1 MRDANQIYMAN
12 GLIRLAATRA
22 FWPLLFVR
30 LVVDLE
36 LSAFQL
42 VFLGTVFEAAIFLG
56 EIPTGVVADVYSR
69 RLSVVISYVMG
80 GAAFIMSGLVGGYS
94 LLIVSQLLVGLASTF
109 RSGAETAWITD
120 ELGSAEAAEPMIL
133 RRGQW
138 ELLAGV
144 AGMLAFA
151 GLAALVSVSAAIV
164 ATGVLMAAWGL
175 VLPFVMPE
183 RGFARSDT
191 EGWAEFASTLALG
204 WRQVRRVR
212 ALTIVAT
219 VVFIGGLAKEVIDR
233 LDVRRL
239 VDVGLPEDLNPAIVV
254 GVLVAIRLLL
264 ASALLSVARRRVRG
278 QSVVPALGGL
288 LAGTAVGIALLAHVE
303 LLAVAGLGL
312 ILQGGLQT
320 ATEPLVALW
329 TNTFAPSS
337 ARATIHSFIGQG
349 ESIGEVLG
357 GLALGTVAQIF
368 TVPIAMTISLAL
380 FVVAALLSMS
390 ARAEWSVGL
399 ISVE

>member
-94 LLIVSQLLVGLASTF
+94 LLIVSQILVGLASTF

-164 ATGVLMAAWGL
+164 ATGVLMTAWGL

-183 RGFARSDT
+183 RGFERSDT

-212 ALTIVAT
+212 ALTIVAA

-239 VDVGLPEDLNPAIVV
+239 VDMGLPEDLNPAVVV

-278 QSVVPALGGL
+278 QSVVPALGAM

-357 GLALGTVAQIF
+357 GLALGTVAQVF

-390 ARAEWSVGL
+390 GRSEWSVGL
-399 ISVE
+399 TSME